1 MYRTFRSAN
10 TVAVLSV
17 FLIAVSGAVLPLSA
31 QNANTTEIAIDGD
44 ISDWSDDV
52 SIMPDSAY
60 DEEPGYLGFVEG
72 RAFLNQDA
80 LYFIVQ
86 LEDASKPFAQFDL
99 FIGVGSID
107 YLISWPPGSPEG
119 YRADVTDGF
128 QEIGPTQYS
137 LLAYD
142 SSLEVRIDL
151 RDLDIDDPSEVRFV
165 EVVAMYGECCE
176 ELWQPTDTILFPG
189 GIPVL
194 AEVDPGRLLSDD
206 PKYEL
211 AREFRLLD
219 GYLAENIYDPPL
231 QAPSHVAVGPDGTIV
246 ITDWGSGD
254 TLFEL
259 SEQGELGDYCPAP
272 CDDNSGIVFDSAGN
286 LFVTGANGILWKIDP
301 SGRATEYAHGFY
313 GYQLDVGPSGAVYGT
328 EGSGSSIQR
337 VSPNGEVTRLATG
350 FSDAIDLAV
359 NPLTEEVYVYD
370 KGDGVIYRVAQNGS
384 KSVLVSDVLRE
395 WNYIACSADGSL
407 YFMDLIDGLWEIS
420 TRTGQ
425 CTLIPWVKEGYTSL
439 HPCDFVF
446 DPQGRIVCVDI
457 TFNHV
462 VRFDLSTRQLD
473 VLWLGM
479 GNTRA
484 LATDSEERVYIGV
497 SHPSVT
503 GEGQIMRIDENG
515 RACLFAGGLLP
526 DVQGL
531 AIASDGTAYALA
543 MGSVPGGSATRVYE
557 ISAAGDVDV
566 LAEFGEPAWELAMDP
581 LTENLWG
588 ISPGYLWW
596 VDEYGRRRT
605 LSTQAAGKI
614 LDSLA
619 FAPSG
624 ALYIVAYPSG
634 DHTTVPVRG
643 GLYRVNTMAGR
654 FEEVA
659 DLSTAQMC
667 CPMGCIAGAAD
678 GNIYWV
684 GHGDLYLP
692 GHQHDMHM
700 LQITPDGSVIVFAQ
714 NLPMDP
720 AGVIGSQTNTDL
732 YFSSGCGVF
741 RIYPGD

>member
-1 MYRTFRSAN
+1 MYHASRLRTAI
-10 TVAVLSV
+10 AVLG
-17 FLIAVSGAVLPLSA
+17 FLLIVVSGAALPLCA
-31 QNANTTEIAIDGD
+31 QDEDTTDIVIDGD

-52 SIMPDSAY
+52 SIIPDSAY

-72 RAFLNQDA
+72 RAFLNQNA
-80 LYFIVQ
+80 LYFIVE
-86 LEDASKPFAQFDL
+86 LEDASKPYAQFDL
-99 FIGVGSID
+99 FIGVGSLD

-128 QEIGPTQYS
+128 QEIGPTEYS
-137 LLAYD
+137 RFAYD
-142 SSLEVRIDL
+142 SCLEVRIDL
-151 RDLDIDDPSEVRFV
+151 RDLDIDDPGEVRFV
-165 EVVAMYGECCE
+165 EVVAMHGECCE
-176 ELWQPTDTILFPG
+176 ELWQPTDTLLFPG

-194 AEVDPGRLLSDD
+194 AEVDSGRLLSDD

-219 GYLAENIYDPPL
+219 GYLAENVYDPPL

-254 TLFEL
+254 RLFEL
-259 SEQGELGDYCPAP
+259 SEHGTLSDYCPAP

-286 LFVTGANGILWKIDP
+286 LFVSGANGILWKIDP
-301 SGRATEYAHGFY
+301 SGHAAEYAHGFY
-313 GYQLDVGPSGAVYGT
+313 GYQLDIGPSGTIYGT
-328 EGSGSSIQR
+328 EGSGSSVQR
-337 VSPNGEVTRLATG
+337 VSPSGEVIRFATG

-370 KGDGVIYRVAQNGS
+370 RGAGIIYRVAENGA
-384 KSVLVSDVLRE
+384 KSVLVRDVLRE
-395 WNYIACSADGSL
+395 WNYIACSADGRL
-407 YFMDLIDGLWEIS
+407 YFMDLIAGLWEIS
-420 TRTGQ
+420 TITGR
-425 CTLIPWVKEGYTSL
+425 CTRIPWVQDSYTSL

-462 VRFDLSTRQLD
+462 VRFDLSARRLD

-484 LATDSEERVYIGV
+484 LATDSAERVYIGV

-503 GEGQIMRIDENG
+503 GEGQIMRIDGNG
-515 RACLFAGGLLP
+515 RPRRFASGLLP

-531 AIASDGTAYALA
+531 AIDSDGTAYALA
-543 MGSVPGGSATRVYE
+543 MGRVPGGSATRVYE
-557 ISAAGDVDV
+557 ISPAGHVEV
-566 LAEFGEPAWELAMDP
+566 LAEFGDAAWELAMDP
-581 LTENLWG
+581 LTGYLWG
-588 ISPGYLWW
+588 ISPGHLWS
-596 VDEYGRRRT
+596 VDEHGRRRT
-605 LSTQAAGKI
+605 LSTQAAGKV

-619 FAPSG
+619 FTPDG
-624 ALYIVAYPSG
+624 TLYIVAYPS
-634 DHTTVPVRG
+634 DDQTTIPVRG
-643 GLYRVNTMAGR
+643 ALYRVDTSARR

-678 GNIYWV
+678 GNIYWA

-692 GHQHDMHM
+692 GHQDDMHM
-700 LQITPDGSVIVFAQ
+700 LQITPDGSVVVFAQ

-720 AGVIGSQTNTDL
+720 AGVIGSKICTDL

-741 RIYPGD
+741 RIYQGD

>member
-1 MYRTFRSAN
+1 MYRVFRLTHTLALLGVFLTAVSGVVVPLCAQSAN
-10 TVAVLSV
+10 TTGIV
-17 FLIAVSGAVLPLSA
+17 
-31 QNANTTEIAIDGD
+31 IDGD
-44 ISDWSDDV
+44 ISDWPDDV
-52 SIMPDSAY
+52 ATRIDSAY
-60 DEEPGYLGFVEG
+60 DEAPGYLGFVGG
-72 RAFLNQDA
+72 RAFLNQNA
-80 LYFIVQ
+80 LYFIVE
-86 LEDASKPFAQFDL
+86 LEDASKPYAQFDL

-128 QEIGPTQYS
+128 REIGPTQHS
-137 LLAYD
+137 LFAYD
-142 SSLEVRIDL
+142 SCLEVRVDL
-151 RDLDIDDPSEVRFV
+151 RDLGIDDPSDVRFV
-165 EVVAMYGECCE
+165 EVVAMHGECCGA
-176 ELWQPTDTILFPG
+176 LWQPTDTLLFPG

-194 AEVDPGRLLSDD
+194 AEIDPGRLLSDD
-206 PKYEL
+206 PKYDL

-219 GYLAENIYDPPL
+219 GYLAEHVYDPPL

-246 ITDWGSGD
+246 ITDWGAGD

-259 SEQGELGDYCPAP
+259 SEHGTLSDYCPAP
-272 CDDNSGIVFDSAGN
+272 SDDNSGIVFDPAGN

-301 SGRATEYAHGFY
+301 TGHATEYAHGFY

-328 EGSGSSIQR
+328 EGSGSSVQR
-337 VSPNGEVTRLATG
+337 VSPSGEVTRFATG

-370 KGDGVIYRVAQNGS
+370 RGTGVIYRVAQNGS
-384 KSVLVSDVLRE
+384 KSVLVRDVLRE
-395 WNYIACSADGSL
+395 WNYIACSADGRL
-407 YFMDLIDGLWEIS
+407 YFMDLIAGLCEIS
-420 TRTGQ
+420 TTTGR
-425 CTLIPWVKEGYTSL
+425 CTRIPWVQESYTSL

-462 VRFDLSTRQLD
+462 VRFDLSAHRLD

-484 LATDSEERVYIGV
+484 LATDSEESVYIGV

-503 GEGQIMRIDENG
+503 GEGQIMRIGGDG
-515 RACLFAGGLLP
+515 GPRRFAGELLP

-531 AIASDGTAYALA
+531 AIASDGTTYALA
-543 MGSVPGGSATRVYE
+543 MGRVPDGSATRLYE
-557 ISAAGDVDV
+557 ISPSGHVDV

-581 LTENLWG
+581 LTGTLWG
-588 ISPGYLWW
+588 ISPGHLWS
-596 VDEYGRRRT
+596 VDGYGRRRT
-605 LSTQAAGKI
+605 LSTQAAGKT

-619 FAPSG
+619 FTPSG
-624 ALYIVAYPSG
+624 SLYIVAYPS
-634 DHTTVPVRG
+634 DDQTTIPVRG
-643 GLYRVNTMAGR
+643 ALYRVNTTAGR

-678 GNIYWV
+678 GNIYWT

-692 GHQHDMHM
+692 GHLDDMHM
-700 LQITPDGSVIVFAQ
+700 LQITPNGSVVVFAQ

-720 AGVIGSQTNTDL
+720 AGIVGSQTNTDL
-732 YFSSGCGVF
+732 YFSSGCGIF
-741 RIYPGD
+741 RIYQGD

>member
-1 MYRTFRSAN
+1 MYRTFHPRSA
-10 TVAVLSV
+10 VAVLGV
-17 FLIAVSGAVLPLSA
+17 FVIAISGAVLPLCA
-31 QNANTTEIAIDGD
+31 QDANTTDIVIDGD
-44 ISDWSDDV
+44 ISDWPDDV
-52 SIMPDSAY
+52 SIIPDSAY
-60 DEEPGYLGFVEG
+60 DEEPGLLGFIEG
-72 RAFLNQDA
+72 RAFLNQNA
-80 LYFIVQ
+80 LYFVVE
-86 LEDASKPFAQFDL
+86 LEDASKPYAQFDL
-99 FIGVGSID
+99 FVGVGSID

-137 LLAYD
+137 LFAYD

-151 RDLDIDDPSEVRFV
+151 RDLNTDDPNEVRFV
-165 EVVAMYGECCE
+165 EVVAMHGECCA
-176 ELWQPTDTILFPG
+176 ELWQPTDTLFFPG

-211 AREFRLLD
+211 AREFRLPD
-219 GYLAENIYDPPL
+219 GYLAEHVYDPPL

-246 ITDWGSGD
+246 MTDWGSGD
-254 TLFEL
+254 RLFEL
-259 SEQGELGDYCPAP
+259 SEQGVLSDYRSAP
-272 CDDNSGIVFDSAGN
+272 SDDNSGIVFDSAGN

-301 SGRATEYAHGFY
+301 GGHATEYAHGFY

-328 EGSGSSIQR
+328 EGNGSSVQR
-337 VSPNGEVTRLATG
+337 VSPSGEVTRFATG

-370 KGDGVIYRVAQNGS
+370 KGAGVIYRVVQNGS
-384 KSVLVSDVLRE
+384 KSVLVHDVLRE
-395 WNYIACSADGSL
+395 WNYIACSADGRL

-420 TRTGQ
+420 TTTGRR
-425 CTLIPWVKEGYTSL
+425 TLIPWVKESYTSL

-484 LATDSEERVYIGV
+484 LATDSEDRVYIGV
-497 SHPSVT
+497 SHPSVM
-503 GEGQIMRIDENG
+503 GEGQIMRIDGDG
-515 RACLFAGGLLP
+515 RPRRFAGGLLP

-543 MGSVPGGSATRVYE
+543 MGRVPGGSATRVYE
-557 ISAAGDVDV
+557 ISPAGHVDV

-581 LTENLWG
+581 STGNLWG
-588 ISPGYLWW
+588 ISPGYLWS
-596 VDEYGRRRT
+596 VDQYGRRRT
-605 LSTQAAGKI
+605 LSIQAVGKS

-619 FAPSG
+619 FTPGGS
-624 ALYIVAYPSG
+624 LYIVAYPSD
-634 DHTTVPVRG
+634 DHTTVPVRA
-643 GLYRVNTMAGR
+643 GLYRVNTTAGR

-678 GNIYWV
+678 GNIYWA

-692 GHQHDMHM
+692 GHQDDMHM

-720 AGVIGSQTNTDL
+720 AGVIGSQTDADL
-732 YFSSGCGVF
+732 FFSSGCGVF
-741 RIYPGD
+741 RIYQGD